1 MAIRDLI
8 AQAEEAGTPLEAIGD
23 DEQVAPDTDDGD
35 TDDRVTSEAEP
46 ATDEDDD
53 LLGEEGD
60 GDEDGDEAPVE
71 DAEPDASDDDP
82 KYAGKSRAEIIAMHQ
97 AAEGMVGRATD
108 PNAQQERIAAIIGL
122 EADGEDIMDVARG
135 VPIAEKVMPRTQQ
148 VYGAMWTQEVHRR
161 ANETGETLEQAHEAL
176 LNDPA
181 RQSELAT
188 QATMSAQQEFLEKGL
203 SAMARTF
210 ARINGMPAVQRLV
223 STTLAKHG
231 IRVHADKIA
240 AMADPL
246 KIDEMQKLGQHAEI
260 ENIIVTLGESIAY
273 KEAMARRAAKGKG
286 KPATAPVPRDGTRG
300 ASGGATSAPASS
312 AVRQRA
318 ADIAKRGGVM
328 KYLDKNDLRAAAEAE
343 LRAEG
348 KLR

>member
-8 AQAEEAGTPLEAIGD
+8 AQAEEAGTPLEAVGD
-23 DEQVAPDTDDGD
+23 DEQVALDTDDMGVED
-35 TDDRVTSEAEP
+35 VVDEGLVTD
-46 ATDEDDD
+46 DDD
-53 LLGEEGD
+53 LLGDDEAEGD
-60 GDEDGDEAPVE
+60 GDEDGEEAPVE
-71 DAEPDASDDDP
+71 DDADDDP

-97 AAEGMVGRATD
+97 SAEGMVGRATD
-108 PNAQQERIAAIIGL
+108 PNAQQERIASIIGL

-148 VYGAMWTQEVHRR
+148 VYGALWTQEINRR
-161 ANETGETLEQAHEAL
+161 ANETGETLEEAHAAL
-176 LNDPA
+176 LSDPA

-188 QATMSAQQEFLEKGL
+188 QATMSAQQEFLERGL

-210 ARINGMPAVQRLV
+210 ARINGMPAVQQLV
-223 STTLAKHG
+223 STTLQKHG

-246 KIDEMQKLGQHAEI
+246 KIDEMQKNGQHAEI
-260 ENIIVTLGESIAY
+260 ENIIVTLGKSLAFD
-273 KEAMARRAAKGKG
+273 EAMARRSAKGKG
-286 KPATAPVPRDGTRG
+286 KPTTAPVPRDGTRG
-300 ASGGATSAPASS
+300 ASGGATGAPVSG

-318 ADIAKRGGVM
+318 GEIAKRGGVM
-328 KYLDKNDLRAAAEAE
+328 KYLDKNDLRQAAEAE